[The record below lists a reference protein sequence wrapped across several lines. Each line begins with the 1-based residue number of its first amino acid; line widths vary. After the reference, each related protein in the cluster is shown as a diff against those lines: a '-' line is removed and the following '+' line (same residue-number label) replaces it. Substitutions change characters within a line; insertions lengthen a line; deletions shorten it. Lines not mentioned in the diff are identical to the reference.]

1 MGTISFWQRRNA
13 AASESADIAVI
24 GGGIV
29 GVSTAFW
36 LRRLRPDL
44 RVTIVEAGALASGA
58 SGRNAGFL
66 LQGSAS
72 DFATDSRRFSTD
84 VAAYLWRFSGEN
96 RAMVEHELDG
106 ERFDLARTGSLTV
119 AGSEAEAARL
129 RVSVDA
135 LAAAGEPVTYL
146 DAARLHERIGGA
158 GFYGG
163 MQVPTGGTVDSFRLV
178 HAIAAASE
186 ARVLTHRRVVAVQ
199 PAGDRV
205 RLETMAGDIEAGQ
218 AIFAL
223 NAYGPLLF
231 PWMSAFVRPLRAQM
245 LATVP
250 TGRVWLHQPVYS
262 HDGFYYIRQLPDGR
276 LLVGGARHLFLE
288 DEVGYEDTTT
298 PALQQALLAYV
309 AAHFPAAGRVS
320 VDHAWSGI
328 MGFSPDGLP
337 AIGPLP
343 GVPGSFWVGGMSGH
357 GMGYGFRLGR
367 LMAERALGRTPDAA
381 DRLFDAERLLP
392 AGGP

>member
-1 MGTISFWQRRNA
+1 MSTISFWQRRNA
-13 AASESADIAVI
+13 APAESADIAVV

-29 GVSTAFW
+29 GVSTAYW

-72 DFATDSRRFSTD
+72 DFMSDTSRYGAD
-84 VAAYLWRFSGEN
+84 AAMYLWRFSGEN
-96 RAMVEHELDG
+96 RALVERELDG
-106 ERFDLARTGSLTV
+106 ARFDLARTGSLTV
-119 AGSEAEAARL
+119 AGSEPEAERL
-129 RVSVDA
+129 RGSVDA
-135 LAAAGEPVTYL
+135 LAAAGEPVAYL
-146 DAARLHERIGGA
+146 DAARLHARIGGA
-158 GFYGG
+158 GFFGA
-163 MQVPTGGTVDSFRLV
+163 MHVPAGGTVDSFRLV

-199 PAGDRV
+199 PTGDRV

-223 NAYGPLLF
+223 NAYGPRLF

-245 LATVP
+245 LATAP
-250 TGRVWLHQPVYS
+250 TGRVWLQQPVYS
-262 HDGFYYIRQLPDGR
+262 HDGFYYIRQMPDGR
-276 LLVGGARHLFLE
+276 ILVGGARHLFVE
-288 DEVGYEDTTT
+288 EEVGYEDVTT
-298 PALQQALLAYV
+298 PALQQALLAYI
-309 AAHFPAAGRVS
+309 ATHFPASGPVK
-320 VDHAWSGI
+320 VDRAWSGV
-328 MGFSPDGLP
+328 MGFSSDGLP

-343 GVPGSFWVGGMSGH
+343 GIPGSFWVGGMSGH
-357 GMGYGFRLGR
+357 GMGYGFRMGR
-367 LMAERALGRTPDAA
+367 LVAERALGRTPDAG
-381 DRLFDAERLLP
+381 DRLFDAERLAP